1 MRDETPAS
9 LGSMKMPDSRTFGIS
24 GLRAVS
30 RECNHRFPATPTS
43 ELGKCGD
50 PFSPQAGRRGRRGQP
65 DTSGSRSAKA
75 RRGARRREGVSLTR
89 AVGDFGQSTSRLCHF
104 RLIPFLRLISN
115 LLRLVRPFNTRPT
128 APDSL
133 SRSPISAKSAEN
145 APRTSLSTHFR
156 QTTVLGNHRKSPRWQ
171 SPLPPWP
178 KSPTARVRLTP
189 SPFAPSRRSCQADPF
204 APSPS

>member
-1 MRDETPAS
+1 MAVRPYAF
-9 LGSMKMPDSRTFGIS
+9 P
-24 GLRAVS
+24 RARGAQTS
-30 RECNHRFPATPTS
+30 KTPTIKTNMDEVPNLRPGS
-43 ELGKCGD
+43 VASRRLPGWQDGCGRTNRRRRRRIRLDQWWLGELGE
-50 PFSPQAGRRGRRGQP
+50 R
-65 DTSGSRSAKA
+65 
-75 RRGARRREGVSLTR
+75 VSLTR
-89 AVGDFGQSTSRLCHF
+89 AVGDSGQSTSRLCHFRLANGERANGRTGERVSLTRAVGDSGQSTSRLCHF

-178 KSPTARVRLTP
+178 E
-189 SPFAPSRRSCQADPF
+189 
-204 APSPS
+204 